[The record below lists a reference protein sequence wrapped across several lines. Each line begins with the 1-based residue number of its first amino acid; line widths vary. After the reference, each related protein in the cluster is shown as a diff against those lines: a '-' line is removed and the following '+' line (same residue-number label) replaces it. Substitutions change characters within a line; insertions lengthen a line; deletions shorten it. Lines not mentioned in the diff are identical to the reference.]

1 VPVLLRRCNITD
13 DDCFE
18 FVGECYVHGYMDG
31 EAIPRN
37 MPLYPYKMAEEFK
50 LV

>member
-1 VPVLLRRCNITD
+1 VPVLLRKCDTPD
-13 DDCFE
+13 DSCFE

-37 MPLYPYKMAEEFK
+37 RPHYPYTMAEEFK